1 MAKIPEWCKN
11 MKRKIAVV
19 TGTRAEYGYLKPL
32 MKKIKEHTK
41 LELLLYVTGMHLLKE
56 YGNTIQEIEKD
67 GFRITKTIDMDV
79 KVNNATFDIAAS
91 IGTGIIRLA
100 SVFKEDNPDIAVV
113 FGDRIEPFAAAIAA
127 TSMNIPLAHIG
138 GGEVGLGDIDD
149 SLRHAITK
157 LAHLH
162 FTSTNQSKERVLKL
176 GEEEWRIFKVGA
188 LSLDAILN
196 EKLLSK
202 NVLCRKYNLPDKS
215 SILISYHPVTTEWQE
230 AERQMK
236 LVVESAVAVANEEDM
251 EVVIIYPNAYPGG
264 FQIIRTIKNAMQKS
278 KNIHVFENLP
288 HLDYISLM
296 ATSSV
301 FVGNSSSGIIEAPS
315 LGIPY
320 VCIGTRQ
327 QGRERAKNVIDVGY
341 RKDEIISG
349 IKRALFDKEFLDA
362 VKKCESPYG
371 DGKASERIVKVLSEV
386 KIDKRLLQ
394 KKMTY

>member
-1 MAKIPEWCKN
+1 MAKIPEWCRN

-19 TGTRAEYGYLKPL
+19 TGTRAEYGYLKTL
-32 MKKIKEHTK
+32 MKKIEEHTE

-79 KVNNATFDIAAS
+79 KVDNTTFDMAVS
-91 IGTGIIRLA
+91 MGKGIIGLA
-100 SVFKEDNPDIAVV
+100 NVFKEDNPDIVVV

-176 GEEEWRIFKVGA
+176 GEEKWRVFKVGA

-202 NVLCRKYNLPDKS
+202 NDLCRKYNLPDKP

-264 FQIIRTIKNAMQKS
+264 FQIIRTIKNTIQKS

-296 ATSSV
+296 AISSV

-327 QGRERAKNVIDVGY
+327 KGRERAKNVIDVGY

-371 DGKASERIVKVLSEV
+371 DGKASERIVKVLGEI

-394 KKMTY
+394 KKITY